1 MLWTFII
8 PGVNLFWVPWALLA
22 TNSIVKKIDERYSRM
37 NLFHSSLGIH
47 ILSVPIL
54 MLYVL
59 WFGVAVVLW
68 NSLFDKTDVGLMLVL
83 ATIVIICM
91 LIVLMSYLVHLSIFI
106 SRIRDYYKHLKKTQT
121 SAK

>member
-8 PGVNLFWVPWALLA
+8 PGLNLLWVPWALLG

-37 NLFHSSLGIH
+37 NLFHSSLGIR

-54 MLYVL
+54 MLYIL
-59 WFGVAVVLW
+59 WFGVAIVLW
-68 NSLFDKTDVGLMLVL
+68 NSLLHKTDVGLMLVL
-83 ATIVIICM
+83 ATIVIVCL

-106 SRIRDYYKHLKKTQT
+106 NRIRDYYKHLKKTQT
-121 SAK
+121 SSK